1 MKNRV
6 LTLAAAV
13 AILFGA
19 TATASAQGAAGT
31 TTNPTFELGA
41 GYQLL
46 KVGKV
51 CNDDPL
57 TETCSA
63 DRTFPFGAAIDA
75 ARNFGKLGIV
85 AEGGWSFDSDAGAAG
100 GPFED
105 IDLKFNTWHL
115 AGGLRYNMRNA
126 RFWPYGQ
133 VLAGMVQDRVNIEGS
148 DSESQTS
155 FMLQPGV
162 GVNFVAGDGWAL
174 FGQFDYRRV
183 FLDETENFSSGRND
197 FRFLFGARMIL
208 D

>member
-31 TTNPTFELGA
+31 TVNPTFELGA
-41 GYQLL
+41 GYQLF
-46 KVGKV
+46 KAGKV

-63 DRTFPFGAAIDA
+63 DRTFPFGVAIDA
-75 ARNFGKLGIV
+75 ARNFGALGIV
-85 AEGGWSFDSDAGAAG
+85 AEGGWSFDSDESDGT
-100 GPFED
+100 
-105 IDLKFNTWHL
+105 DLKFNTWHL
-115 AGGLRYNMRNA
+115 AGGARWNMRKA

-133 VLAGMVQDRVNIEGS
+133 ILAGVIQDRLSLDIEDS
-148 DSESQTS
+148 DDISQTS

-174 FGQFDYRRV
+174 FGQADYRRV
-183 FLDETENFSSGRND
+183 FLDEEENLSSGRND
-197 FRFLFGARMIL
+197 FRLFFGARMIL